1 MAEYQFVLLQND
13 FILQRKPHS
22 PQREFKMKF
31 FFFFFPFL
39 SQIHTEARFMNQVSS
54 LANTRKTAEN
64 AFIHPLNPVQVCH
77 LSLHQCDQMI
87 NKKIPK
93 FLLKLPEYLC
103 LKSHLFKIAQKST
116 NLGYFWK
123 KCCHQELK
131 KIPQSDPTASHRFFI
146 ASENKFLLLASL
158 IRESGRMRKCGLCKS
173 FCSRNE
179 LTNTKRRFVTNY

>member
-1 MAEYQFVLLQND
+1 
-13 FILQRKPHS
+13 
-22 PQREFKMKF
+22 
-31 FFFFFPFL
+31 
-39 SQIHTEARFMNQVSS
+39 MNQVSS

-64 AFIHPLNPVQVCH
+64 AVIHPLNPVQVCH

-131 KIPQSDPTASHRFFI
+131 KSPNLIPLLAID
-146 ASENKFLLLASL
+146 FLLQAKKIFIVSISNPG
-158 IRESGRMRKCGLCKS
+158 IRQDEKMWTLQIVLFTERVNQHETEICD
-173 FCSRNE
+173 
-179 LTNTKRRFVTNY
+179 